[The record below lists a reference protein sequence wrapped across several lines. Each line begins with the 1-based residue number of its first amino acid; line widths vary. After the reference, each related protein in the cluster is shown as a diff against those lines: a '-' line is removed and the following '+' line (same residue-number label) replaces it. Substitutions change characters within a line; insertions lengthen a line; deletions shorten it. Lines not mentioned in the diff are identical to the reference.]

1 MTSSSVVPITVD
13 SQAPIQINA
22 QITEQIK
29 LLIARGKLKPGDTL
43 PTVIQLAEYLQVN
56 HNTVAVVYNH
66 LIELGYLIG
75 HRGRGTFVA
84 NTEVVQKLLSHQY
97 FYNLLGQAY
106 TTAAQF
112 GLDPSEFGAAAYA
125 QAVTLSQ
132 RQSTPLVLV
141 FVECLHHYAD
151 LYFDIIQTKIGSP
164 LLFLN
169 LEDLKLGQSIAL
181 KKLLTADLVLT
192 TAQHM
197 WEVTQIAAPE
207 QEIMKVAVKPELQ
220 LFTQISSL
228 PRGARVLI
236 ACCRKTGSEILK
248 QMLEEAGISR
258 LSLQPVDF
266 EYIQRNHQLLD
277 QVDVVYASP
286 LVYHDVRKVI
296 PQPEKVVMFNF
307 SIDPTN
313 ISVLKARLAAI
324 QLGKQTAL
332 LNW

>member
-1 MTSSSVVPITVD
+1 MTNPSVVPITVN
-13 SQAPIQINA
+13 SQAPIQITA
-22 QITEQIK
+22 QIIEQIK
-29 LLIARGKLKPGDTL
+29 LLVAKGKLKPGDAL
-43 PTVIQLAEYLQVN
+43 PTVIQLAAYLQVN

-66 LIELGYLIG
+66 LIELGYLIA

-106 TTAAQF
+106 TAAAQF

-132 RQSTPLVLV
+132 RQVTPLLLV

-192 TAQHM
+192 TSQHI
-197 WEVTQIAAPE
+197 WEVTQIAAAE
-207 QEIMKVAVKPELQ
+207 QEIMKVEVKPDLQ
-220 LFTQISSL
+220 VLTQISSL
-228 PRGARVLI
+228 PRGARVLVV
-236 ACCRKTGSEILK
+236 CCRKTGSEILK
-248 QMLEEAGISR
+248 QMLEEAGISH
-258 LSLQPVDF
+258 LSIQVVDL
-266 EYIQRNHQLLD
+266 EYIQRNYQLLE
-277 QVDVVYASP
+277 QVDTVYASP
-286 LVYHDVRKVI
+286 LVYHDVREVS
-296 PQPEKVVMFNF
+296 PQPEKVVMFSL
-307 SIDPTN
+307 SIDLTN

-324 QLGKQTAL
+324 QSGKLTAVS
-332 LNW
+332 N